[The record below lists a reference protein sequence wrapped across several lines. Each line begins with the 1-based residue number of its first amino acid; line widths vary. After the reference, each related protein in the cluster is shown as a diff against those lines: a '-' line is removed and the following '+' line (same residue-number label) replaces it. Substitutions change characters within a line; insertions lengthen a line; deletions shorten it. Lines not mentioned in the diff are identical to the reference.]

1 MTISSII
8 PAAPLPTS
16 RAPAAVPSATP
27 QGSACC
33 HAAAQHAPLLAA
45 TVPAPTTPLRA
56 HAGSAARNTALCL
69 FGCSL
74 GDVGVVVFSRLYLP
88 HASFALVMVLAIGAG
103 LVTSVLFETLY
114 LRTQG
119 QPLARALRLALGMSL
134 VSMISMEIAMNAV
147 DLGLTGGMRMQL
159 PWAGYLG
166 ILLIGEVA
174 GFAAAFPYN
183 WWRLARLGRSC
194 H

>member
-1 MTISSII
+1 M
-8 PAAPLPTS
+8 PVAPLTAMHAG
-16 RAPAAVPSATP
+16 AP
-27 QGSACC
+27 CC
-33 HAAAQHAPLLAA
+33 HAPAQQAPVVAAGVAAQASRG
-45 TVPAPTTPLRA
+45 RA
-56 HAGSAARNTALCL
+56 HAASAARNTLMCL

-74 GDVGVVVFSRLYLP
+74 GDVGVVVFSRFYLP
-88 HASFALVMVLAIGAG
+88 HAALALVMVLAIGAG

-119 QPLARALRLALGMSL
+119 KTLARAVRFALGMSL

-159 PWAGYLG
+159 PWASYLG
-166 ILLIGEVA
+166 ILLIGEAA

-183 WWRLARLGRSC
+183 WWRLARFGRSC